1 MALKTDVN
9 VGKSPS
15 SSEDESDSDIQDEF
29 GVDEGMEDQNN
40 DDANDEENEEKDG
53 SSDDSD
59 QDDNED
65 ASSEENEGDE
75 EENDGD
81 ESSNTDDDD
90 AGIEKPDSSV
100 LQKAVDAIESEE
112 SDDDDDSTNNIGG
125 GDGEDE
131 ESDEEEDEEGNAG
144 WADAMSKVLCMG
156 KNTEKKVSI
165 LSKAK
170 KDNAPKKATT
180 EAGELKE
187 GEVAEDTKENK
198 KPESWAIMK
207 AKKKEIDSHGRR
219 KPDVLDR
226 SNEKMLAKIATRGV
240 VQLFNAVKEH
250 QKSVKGQLNTA
261 GKSFRKRE
269 KVYKNIDK
277 NKFLEVLT
285 GKPSNPDEP
294 PLKKAKEEVV
304 KKEEKMEDDQP
315 GGWNILR
322 DDFML
327 GAKMRDW
334 DKQSDDEN

>member
-1 MALKTDVN
+1 MALKTDMN

-15 SSEDESDSDIQDEF
+15 SSEDESDSDMQDEF
-29 GVDEGMEDQNN
+29 GVDEVTEEQNSK
-40 DDANDEENEEKDG
+40 DTNDEEENDG
-53 SSDDSD
+53 SSDGSD

-75 EENDGD
+75 DENDGD
-81 ESSNTDDDD
+81 ESSNTDDEDV
-90 AGIEKPDSSV
+90 GIEKPDSSV

-125 GDGEDE
+125 GDGEEE
-131 ESDEEEDEEGNAG
+131 ESDEDEEGNAG

-170 KDNAPKKATT
+170 KDNVVKKVTS
-180 EAGELKE
+180 ESGDVKE
-187 GEVAEDTKENK
+187 GDIVEDMKENK
-198 KPESWAIMK
+198 KPESWAVMK

-219 KPDVLDR
+219 KPDILDR

-250 QKSVKGQLNTA
+250 QKSVKGQLNQA

-285 GKPSNPDEP
+285 GKPSNSDEP

-304 KKEEKMEDDQP
+304 KKEEKMDDDQP

>member
-1 MALKTDVN
+1 MALKTAVK
-9 VGKSPS
+9 VAKSPS
-15 SSEDESDSDIQDEF
+15 SSDGESDSDIQDEF
-29 GVDEGMEDQNN
+29 DVDGGTADQANQGAEDEQGKN
-40 DDANDEENEEKDG
+40 A

-59 QDDNED
+59 GDDD
-65 ASSEENEGDE
+65 QTSSEEEGGDE

-81 ESSNTDDDD
+81 ESSNTDD
-90 AGIEKPDSSV
+90 EVTLENLDSSV
-100 LQKAVDAIESEE
+100 LKKAVDDIGSEE
-112 SDDDDDSTNNIGG
+112 SDDDSTNNIGG
-125 GDGEDE
+125 GNDE
-131 ESDEEEDEEGNAG
+131 ENESDGSDDEGNAG
-144 WADAMSKVLCMG
+144 WADAMSKVLSMG

-170 KDNAPKKATT
+170 KDNVAKKETT
-180 EAGELKE
+180 DSGGVTEKE
-187 GEVAEDTKENK
+187 GVEDIKENK
-198 KPESWAIMK
+198 KPESWAVMK
-207 AKKKEIDSHGRR
+207 AKKKEIDSIGRK

-250 QKSVKGQLNTA
+250 QKSVKGQLNEA

-285 GKPSNPDEP
+285 GKPSNTDEP
-294 PLKKAKEEVV
+294 PHKKAKEELV
-304 KKEEKMEDDQP
+304 KKEEPLEDDQP

-334 DKQSDDEN
+334 DKESDDEN

>member
-1 MALKTDVN
+1 MALKTAGK

-15 SSEDESDSDIQDEF
+15 SSEGESDSDIQDEF
-29 GVDEGMEDQNN
+29 EVEEGTPDQANEGVK
-40 DDANDEENEEKDG
+40 DEEQENA
-53 SSDDSD
+53 SSDADDDS
-59 QDDNED
+59 
-65 ASSEENEGDE
+65 SSEEEGDE
-75 EENDGD
+75 EGNDGD
-81 ESSNTDDDD
+81 ESSNTDD
-90 AGIEKPDSSV
+90 EVTVENLDSSV
-100 LQKAVDAIESEE
+100 LKKAVDDIGSEE

-125 GDGEDE
+125 GNDE
-131 ESDEEEDEEGNAG
+131 ENDESEASDDEGNAG

-170 KDNAPKKATT
+170 KDNVAKKATT
-180 EAGELKE
+180 ESGDTATTE
-187 GEVAEDTKENK
+187 GVEEVKENT
-198 KPESWAIMK
+198 KPESWAVMK
-207 AKKKEIDSHGRR
+207 AKKKEIDSIGRK
-219 KPDVLDR
+219 KPDILDR

-250 QKSVKGQLNTA
+250 QKSVKGQLNQA

-269 KVYKNIDK
+269 KVFKNIDK

-294 PLKKAKEEVV
+294 PSKKAKEELV
-304 KKEEKMEDDQP
+304 KKEEPLEDDQP

-334 DKQSDDEN
+334 DKQSDEEN